1 MHDVENATWIGVL
14 QLSQTKALVGT
25 EEKVKERREI
35 TRTIDKNLDYG
46 RLWGI
51 SSAFCCSSCR

>member
-1 MHDVENATWIGVL
+1 MNDVENATWIGVL

-25 EEKVKERREI
+25 EEKVKERQEI
-35 TRTIDKNLDYG
+35 TRKIDKNLDYG

-51 SSAFCCSSCR
+51 SSFCCSSCR